1 MPSCGQLLAH
11 LCTEC
16 TAFSC
21 PQLRTTVKCWPK
33 NPSPAK
39 PLLRPHLLT
48 QNPISDLPLPSSG
61 LAPPNQPCSWHP
73 APPALLATA
82 RSSPS
87 AAATPTLCRASLE
100 QGPTYGAGKPKAN
113 ATDVLSV
120 SFKEVSVGFMAMRVN
135 QQEARISME
144 GNREA
149 CGFILDWMKSSGR
162 NFLGMVSLEWK
173 D

>member
-1 MPSCGQLLAH
+1 MTSRASVTAASARWAENGISIHAKLQAAIPLQHLTLVPSCGQLLAH
-11 LCTEC
+11 RCTEC

-33 NPSPAK
+33 NPPPAK
-39 PLLRPHLLT
+39 PPPRPHLLA

-61 LAPPNQPCSWHP
+61 LAPPNQPCPWHP

-87 AAATPTLCRASLE
+87 AAATPTLCRAFLE
-100 QGPTYGAGKPKAN
+100 QGPTYGAGKPKAK

-120 SFKEVSVGFMAMRVN
+120 
-135 QQEARISME
+135 
-144 GNREA
+144 
-149 CGFILDWMKSSGR
+149 
-162 NFLGMVSLEWK
+162 
-173 D
+173 